1 MHGNI
6 NSPPNMKSS
15 LRNIPISKFP
25 QPLAQI
31 PASSLRSSTIS
42 KWLYPV
48 WNSEGFF
55 KYITEEF
62 FNKKSKLFQNQFRN
76 TDFQFFPLFQQ
87 VINSVKKTWGTVEK
101 YHVRPRDRGT
111 LVSFEQSNTYQR
123 ASKACL
129 DKNIQLGTWEA
140 FKCSWI
146 IDFGFAGLIESQ
158 GALDLGICTVSGGY
172 YHSVLLH

>member
-1 MHGNI
+1 MGNHLYGTFLLV
-6 NSPPNMKSS
+6 NSLNLWHKYQPAVYGPQPFPSGCTQFGLMQVFLKKG
-15 LRNIPISKFP
+15 LFKQKKIKLISK
-25 QPLAQI
+25 
-31 PASSLRSSTIS
+31 
-42 KWLYPV
+42 
-48 WNSEGFF
+48 
-55 KYITEEF
+55 
-62 FNKKSKLFQNQFRN
+62 NQFRN
-76 TDFQFFPLFQQ
+76 TDFQFSFSFQQ

>member
-1 MHGNI
+1 M
-6 NSPPNMKSS
+6 
-15 LRNIPISKFP
+15 L
-25 QPLAQI
+25 
-31 PASSLRSSTIS
+31 
-42 KWLYPV
+42 
-48 WNSEGFF
+48 
-55 KYITEEF
+55 ITEV
-62 FNKKSKLFQNQFRN
+62 SG
-76 TDFQFFPLFQQ
+76 FPFQQ

-101 YHVRPRDRGT
+101 YNVRPRDRGT

-129 DKNIQLGTWEA
+129 DKNIKLGTWEA

-172 YHSVLLH
+172 YHIIQYYCIN